1 MVKNLDFFPMFFDV
15 KNQLRVEI
23 LDHLRV
29 GVGGDIDQ
37 TVNNSAHAIRR

>member
-1 MVKNLDFFPMFFDV
+1 MFLDV

-29 GVGGDIDQ
+29 GVGGDIDE
-37 TVNNSAHAIRR
+37 TVC